1 MLKPWNLLAVIL
13 LVPAVARGDE
23 LASGRRQQARQR
35 REAEQSGPNG
45 WPARRHAHMIAVLQG
60 AGRALDGSTEDWM
73 PRGRP
78 RKNADV
84 LLRSA
89 EFIGWALGGLEREIV
104 ETRNRLVKFEMHLVQ
119 PFQLFW
125 ILAVL
130 KECSIQY
137 ELIEP
142 GEILGHAKLKIVYS
156 VSTPIYSIRQEH
168 DVDLDHFH
176 RRETLI
182 ATAR

>member
-1 MLKPWNLLAVIL
+1 
-13 LVPAVARGDE
+13 
-23 LASGRRQQARQR
+23 
-35 REAEQSGPNG
+35 
-45 WPARRHAHMIAVLQG
+45 
-60 AGRALDGSTEDWM
+60 
-73 PRGRP
+73 
-78 RKNADV
+78 
-84 LLRSA
+84 
-89 EFIGWALGGLEREIV
+89 
-104 ETRNRLVKFEMHLVQ
+104 MHLVQ

-130 KECSIQY
+130 KECSVQY

-142 GEILGHAKLKIVYS
+142 GEILGHAKLKIVFS

-182 ATAR
+182 ATAP